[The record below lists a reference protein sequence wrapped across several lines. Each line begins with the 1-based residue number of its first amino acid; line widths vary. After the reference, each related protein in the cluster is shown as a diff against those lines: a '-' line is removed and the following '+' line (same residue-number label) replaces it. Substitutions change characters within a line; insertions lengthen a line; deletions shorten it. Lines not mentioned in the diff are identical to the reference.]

1 MSLPR
6 DLLLRVVHSS
16 SPGALILIVFV
27 LASAKPALAYD
38 GDQAEQ
44 GAMIYYNYCAACH
57 GGEGQGLTDAW
68 RAAWGPDANCWAAGC
83 HSERLPAI
91 PQEPGMPPALGAP
104 PALIGPGTLSRFA
117 SAQELHDFIRAA
129 MPRWAPGLLSEKEYW
144 AVSAF
149 LIRARGIPADGL
161 RLDASTAPDLLLT
174 PSAERPPLSPW
185 PALVV
190 ISASM
195 VAFALVLRR
204 VARAHNRPQV

>member
-1 MSLPR
+1 MNHLVYSRVCPIA
-6 DLLLRVVHSS
+6 LLL
-16 SPGALILIVFV
+16 GASLLIGLP
-27 LASAKPALAYD
+27 LADAIPALAYD
-38 GDQAEQ
+38 GDQADQ

-104 PALIGPGTLSRFA
+104 PALIGLATLSRFF

-144 AVSAF
+144 AVTAF

-161 RLDASTAPDLLLT
+161 RLDDSTAPGLLLH
-174 PSAERPPLSPW
+174 PVVERPPLSPW

-190 ISASM
+190 LSASM
-195 VAFALVLRR
+195 AAFALVLRR
-204 VARAHNRPQV
+204 IARARRGQV